1 MKKHIL
7 SKITITLLI
16 ICAFTITGC
25 SKYFSSKS
33 SKIKV
38 PSGTTQKSGSSGKT
52 GDPPARTNTGTKN
65 NAIVT
70 GTAAYTLNGG
80 AANKSIQT
88 IIASKQNQSGVK
100 VINGGKLTLDK
111 STIKTSGSTSSFDTS
126 SIYGLNAGVL
136 AESRSNIAL
145 KNSTVTTNGT
155 GTSAIFATGT
165 STIALSD
172 TTVKTT
178 SNNSHGITAAS
189 DGTITARNIKI
200 STNGTNSA
208 AIAANYGTGTMN
220 ITGSI
225 VNPPSNITGGITGG
239 IINITGGTISTAGKN
254 SPAIYS
260 AGKVTVTGAKLTST
274 GSEAAVIDGYNSI
287 TLIRSILTSAKNY
300 GVRISQIEAGTI
312 TGGITTPGTA
322 GKGTATGTSG
332 AGTTGVGTAGTGTSR
347 PGTAG
352 TTGGTTGIGTSKPGT
367 TGTGTTVPD
376 TTGTTTG
383 TTGAGTTGTG
393 YSIFKMTGGSLTAA
407 GPLFYVTNT
416 TARIELNTAVLKSTA
431 GKLITAA
438 SQKGLGIKGFNGA
451 NVILRADHETL
462 SGDIICDNLSTVAMD
477 LINKSNLKGI
487 INKDNKAKSVS
498 VTLDKT
504 SMWNVTGNSYI
515 TVLKDADTTLS
526 NIKGNGHT
534 IYYKSTNRNNNWLH
548 GKTYNLKNGGKLVP
562 VK

>member
-1 MKKHIL
+1 MKKHLLAKVFIA
-7 SKITITLLI
+7 LLI
-16 ICAFTITGC
+16 ICTLMVTGC

-33 SKIKV
+33 SKIKL

-52 GDPPARTNTGTKN
+52 GDPPARTNTGTNSTVK
-65 NAIVT
+65 VT

-80 AANKSIQT
+80 TASKSIQT
-88 IIASKQNQSGVK
+88 ITAKSQNQSGVK
-100 VINGGKLTLDK
+100 VTNGGKLALNK
-111 STIKTSGSTSSFDTS
+111 STIKTSGSTSSVDTS
-126 SIYGLNAGVL
+126 SFYGLNAGVL
-136 AESRSNIAL
+136 AESKSNIAL
-145 KNSTVTTNGT
+145 KNSTVTTSGT
-155 GTSAIFATGT
+155 GASAIFAAGT

-189 DGTITARNIKI
+189 DGTITAKNIKI

-225 VNPPSNITGGITGG
+225 VSPPSNISGGITGG
-239 IINITGGTISTAGKN
+239 VISITGGTISTTGKN

-260 AGKVTVTGAKLTST
+260 AGKITITGAKLTSS

-287 TLIRSILTSAKNY
+287 TLIRSILTSAKTY
-300 GVRISQIEAGTI
+300 GVRISQIETGTI

-322 GKGTATGTSG
+322 GKGTTTGTSG
-332 AGTTGVGTAGTGTSR
+332 AGTTGVGVAGTGTSR

-352 TTGGTTGIGTSKPGT
+352 TGNTGTGTTVPGTTGATGGTTIGT
-367 TGTGTTVPD
+367 TGTGTT
-376 TTGTTTG
+376 
-383 TTGAGTTGTG
+383 GAG

-416 TARIELNTAVLKSTA
+416 TARIELNAAVLKSTA
-431 GKLITAA
+431 GKLLTAA
-438 SQKGLGIKGFNGA
+438 SQNVLGVKGFTGS
-451 NVILRADHETL
+451 NVTLRADHETL
-462 SGDIICDNLSTVAMD
+462 SGDITCDNLSTVAVN

-487 INKDNKAKSVS
+487 TNKDNKAKSIS
-498 VTLDKT
+498 ITLDKT
-504 SMWNVTGNSYI
+504 STWNVTGNSYI
-515 TVLKDADTTLS
+515 TTLKDADASLS

-534 IYYKSTNRNNNWLH
+534 IYYKSANKANSWLR
-548 GKTYNLKNGGKLVP
+548 GKTYNLKSGGKLVP
-562 VK
+562 VR